1 MDGGFA
7 FKKEDFQNT
16 GIEIIRIS
24 NILKNG
30 TIDGEFAYHPSKE
43 ELTKYMVEKGEFL
56 IAMSGAT
63 TGKIGKANK
72 KMYVNQRVGI
82 FREKE
87 ASDLNFVGQILK
99 KPEFQNYIEDNW
111 GAGAQP
117 NISLNQLRN
126 YEFKSPR
133 ELEEQSKISLM
144 LQHIDTVI
152 SLREREQKGIF
163 SLKLLF
169 FTVFC
174 KKRVIFKENNLLTLF
189 CSLSNKRV
197 SKNKHLRLKIVLFC
211 SFTYAWEL
219 KSLGNLYV
227 LSGSGGTPL
236 TQNKDYYENGTIN
249 FLTIS
254 DVSNSGKYIFET
266 EKKITNLGLKNSTAW
281 IVPKNSIS
289 FAMYASVGK
298 VCILGKETA
307 TSQAFF
313 NMKFANE
320 ELTQMIYYKLK
331 LFELTD
337 FWTSLISTGTQGN
350 LNSEKIKNLSFMLPR
365 ELEEQ
370 SKISLMLQHI
380 DTVISLRER
389 ELKFCLLFTKITH
402 FPCKKIIFKPP

>member
-1 MDGGFA
+1 M
-7 FKKEDFQNT
+7 QNT
-16 GIEIIRIS
+16 KNVPKIRF
-24 NILKNG
+24 KN
-30 TIDGEFAYHPSKE
+30 
-43 ELTKYMVEKGEFL
+43 
-56 IAMSGAT
+56 
-63 TGKIGKANK
+63 
-72 KMYVNQRVGI
+72 
-82 FREKE
+82 
-87 ASDLNFVGQILK
+87 
-99 KPEFQNYIEDNW
+99 
-111 GAGAQP
+111 
-117 NISLNQLRN
+117 
-126 YEFKSPR
+126 
-133 ELEEQSKISLM
+133 
-144 LQHIDTVI
+144 
-152 SLREREQKGIF
+152 
-163 SLKLLF
+163 
-169 FTVFC
+169 
-174 KKRVIFKENNLLTLF
+174 
-189 CSLSNKRV
+189 
-197 SKNKHLRLKIVLFC
+197 
-211 SFTYAWEL
+211 FTYAWEL
-219 KSLGNLYV
+219 KSLENLYV

-236 TQNKDYYENGTIN
+236 TQNKDYYENGNIN

-350 LNSEKIKNLSFMLPR
+350 LNSEKIKNLSFMLPT

-389 ELKFCLLFTKITH
+389 EQKIFDSLKKSLLEKMFAYQDNPYPAIRFRDFTHAWELKKLKNEALFFNGKSYENSVSDNGKFELVNLNSVSLDGNLKSSNKFVSTTDETLRKNDLVMILSDIAHGLLLGKVAIIDQENKYILNQRVAGLRIKGNVLAEYLKFLININQRYFKEKGAGTSQLNISKPIVENFQFLSTKNKKEQEKISSLFTLLEKLQSLLERKTEKLKQI
-402 FPCKKIIFKPP
+402 KKSMLENLFV